1 MRRVLLA
8 LLLLSMVASACAK
21 ATDGAGSG
29 GGSGIQGVVVAG
41 PQCPVESAQSP
52 CPDAPLP
59 KTEVQV
65 KRSGN
70 VVATAT
76 SDETGAFQITLP
88 PGTYSVE
95 AVADMGGIGYARPVD
110 VTVTDGAF
118 AQVSVVVDTGIR

>member
-8 LLLLSMVASACAK
+8 LLLASMVASACAK
-21 ATDGAGSG
+21 AADGAGSG
-29 GGSGIQGVVVAG
+29 GGSGIRGVVMAG

-52 CPDAPLP
+52 CPDAPLS

-76 SDETGAFQITLP
+76 SDETGAFQVALP

-95 AVADMGGIGYARPVD
+95 MVTDMGGIGYARPVD

>member
-1 MRRVLLA
+1 MRRLLLA
-8 LLLLSMVASACAK
+8 LLLISMVASACAK
-21 ATDGAGSG
+21 ATDGTGSG
-29 GGSGIQGVVVAG
+29 SGSGIRGVVVAG

-76 SDETGAFQITLP
+76 SDETGAFQVTLP

-95 AVADMGGIGYARPVD
+95 AVTDMGGIGYARPVD
-110 VTVTDGAF
+110 VTVTEGAF

>member
-8 LLLLSMVASACAK
+8 LLLLSVVASACAK

-29 GGSGIQGVVVAG
+29 GGSGIRGVVVAG

-59 KTEVQV
+59 NTEVQV
-65 KRSGN
+65 KRSGD

-76 SDETGAFQITLP
+76 SDETGAFRITLP
-88 PGTYSVE
+88 PGSYSVE
-95 AVADMGGIGYARPVD
+95 AVTDMGGIGYAKPVD
-110 VTVTDGAF
+110 VTVTEGAF

>member
-8 LLLLSMVASACAK
+8 LLLLSMVAPACAK
-21 ATDGAGSG
+21 ANDGAGSG
-29 GGSGIQGVVVAG
+29 GGSGIRGVVVAG

-52 CPDAPLP
+52 CPDAPLS

-65 KRSGN
+65 KRSGD

-76 SDETGAFQITLP
+76 SDETGAFQIALP

-95 AVADMGGIGYARPVD
+95 AVTDMGGIGYARPVD

>member
-8 LLLLSMVASACAK
+8 LLLLSVVASACAK
-21 ATDGAGSG
+21 ATDGPGSG
-29 GGSGIQGVVVAG
+29 GGSGIRGVVVAG

-76 SDETGAFQITLP
+76 SDETGVFQVTLP

-95 AVADMGGIGYARPVD
+95 AVPDMGGIGYARPVD
-110 VTVTDGAF
+110 VTVTEGAF

>member
-8 LLLLSMVASACAK
+8 VLLLTMVASACAK

-29 GGSGIQGVVVAG
+29 GGSGIRGVVVAG

-52 CPDAPLP
+52 CPDAPLA

-76 SDETGAFQITLP
+76 SDETGAFQVTLP

-95 AVADMGGIGYARPVD
+95 AVTDMGGIGYARPVD
-110 VTVTDGAF
+110 VTVTEGAF

>member
-8 LLLLSMVASACAK
+8 LLLLSMVASGG
-21 ATDGAGSG
+21 ATPPDGAGSG
-29 GGSGIQGVVVAG
+29 GGSGIRGVVVSG

-110 VTVTDGAF
+110 VTVTDGVF

>member
-8 LLLLSMVASACAK
+8 LLLLSVGASACAK
-21 ATDGAGSG
+21 AADGGSG
-29 GGSGIQGVVVAG
+29 GGSGIRGVVVAG

-59 KTEVQV
+59 KTELQV

-76 SDETGAFQITLP
+76 SDETGAFHVTLP

-95 AVADMGGIGYARPVD
+95 AVTDMGGIGYARPVD
-110 VTVTDGAF
+110 VTVTEGAF

>member
-8 LLLLSMVASACAK
+8 LLLLSMVAPACAK

-29 GGSGIQGVVVAG
+29 GSGIRGVVVSG

-52 CPDAPLP
+52 CPDAPLA

-65 KRSGN
+65 KRSGDL
-70 VVATAT
+70 VATAT
-76 SDETGAFQITLP
+76 SDATGAFQVTLP

-95 AVADMGGIGYARPVD
+95 AVTDMGGIGSARPVD
-110 VTVTDGAF
+110 VTVTEGAF

>member
-1 MRRVLLA
+1 
-8 LLLLSMVASACAK
+8 MVASACAK

-29 GGSGIQGVVVAG
+29 GASGIRGVVVAG

-52 CPDAPLP
+52 CPDAPLT

-76 SDETGAFQITLP
+76 SDETGAFRVALP

-95 AVADMGGIGYARPVD
+95 AVTDMGGIGYARPVE